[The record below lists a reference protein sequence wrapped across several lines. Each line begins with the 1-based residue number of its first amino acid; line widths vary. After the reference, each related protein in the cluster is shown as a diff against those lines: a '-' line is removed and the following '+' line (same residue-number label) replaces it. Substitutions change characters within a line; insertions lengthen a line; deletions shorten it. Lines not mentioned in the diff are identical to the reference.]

1 MSLFSLSHS
10 FFHSFFSRY
19 IYNVHYTIVTKKQ
32 HVFLLFRFSF
42 FLSFNT
48 FVSDLA
54 SFYRHCFT
62 RFLHVFIIFFFSFLH
77 IVDAIYFFSFEI
89 LHQVKYILHYRIN
102 APCLFKETLKRLF
115 CITRFFQ
122 KSNIFSIILFFS

>member
-10 FFHSFFSRY
+10 FFHSLFFSRY

-32 HVFLLFRFSF
+32 YVFLLLRFSF

-62 RFLHVFIIFFFSFLH
+62 RFLHLFIIFFSFLH

-115 CITRFFQ
+115 CITRSKIEYFFNN
-122 KSNIFSIILFFS
+122 SIFS

>member
-1 MSLFSLSHS
+1 MSLLSLSHS
-10 FFHSFFSRY
+10 LFHSFFSRY

-32 HVFLLFRFSF
+32 YVFLLFRFSF

-48 FVSDLA
+48 FVFDLA

-62 RFLHVFIIFFFSFLH
+62 RFLHVFIIFFFFSTHYRRNL
-77 IVDAIYFFSFEI
+77 FFFFRNSTSSQI
-89 LHQVKYILHYRIN
+89 YILLYRIN

-115 CITRFFQ
+115 CIMRPKIEYLF
-122 KSNIFSIILFFS
+122 NNSISS